1 MTLLLKSQR
10 LIAAPAVA
18 RGDVLDCTDYDGSA
32 VKVSVTWPEPP
43 REGEQTVHGMA
54 GLTPVTVRL
63 LW

>member
-10 LIAAPAVA
+10 LIAAPRLS
-18 RGDVLDCTDYDGSA
+18 RGDVLDCEDYDGSR
-32 VKVSVTWPEPP
+32 VSVSVTWAQPA
-43 REGEQTVHGMA
+43 RDREQTVHGMA

>member
-10 LIAAPAVA
+10 LLAEPTIA
-18 RGDVLDCTDYDGSA
+18 RGQVLDCEDYDGSR
-32 VKVSVTWPEPP
+32 VRVSVTWPEPVRG
-43 REGEQTVHGMA
+43 RELVVHGMA

>member
-10 LIAAPAVA
+10 LLRQPTLA
-18 RGDVLDCTDYDGSA
+18 RGDVLECTDYDGS
-32 VKVSVTWPEPP
+32 VVRVSVTWPEPA
-43 REGEQTVHGMA
+43 RDGEQTVHGMA